1 MEIEEQMEKRMEEVK
16 GMWEKVEGRVNYY
29 DTKLHAII
37 VAYLV
42 WERVFFFFFFFF
54 GVSNTNFA
62 SNISTLSCNGKWW
75 VIVALS
81 CLCSFVYMLLFVDA
95 ALMLYPHQNQLNL
108 ILQTHHQLYRQLLA
122 IKDSLMEA
130 GDEASHGLSLEEEL
144 MLINSNAAYR
154 RRPWGRKFYVY
165 TIFCALIDVASLE
178 LYACNSVLCS

>member
-1 MEIEEQMEKRMEEVK
+1 MEEVK

-37 VAYLV
+37 VAYFVL
-42 WERVFFFFFFFF
+42 ERAFFFSF

-75 VIVALS
+75 VILGVS
-81 CLCSFVYMLLFVDA
+81 CLCSLVYMLLFLDA
-95 ALMLYPHQNQLNL
+95 ALMLYRHQNQLNL

-144 MLINSNAAYR
+144 MPINSNAAYR
-154 RRPWGRKFYVY
+154 RRPWERKFYAY
-165 TIFCALIDVASLE
+165 TIFCALIGVASLE
-178 LYACNSVLCS
+178 LYACKAVLCP